1 MTDLRKQR
9 AERFRNTDLYLVIG
23 HEFTNGRSVLDVLAA
38 AADGGVRTV
47 QLR

>member
-38 AADGGVRTV
+38 AAHQRAEACCV
-47 QLR
+47 L